1 VSGDEEGGHFLE
13 RLHELILQLGRLILQ
28 HESREQLRVVQHIP
42 HHDGLLV
49 VRVAALVDLARHRDE
64 QIGNFGR
71 RIVGCWLSLGGQY
84 LLLLLLLLETPQ
96 KPVSG
101 RRGDAAQKEHVLHRH
116 AEHLGVPVDEYA
128 PQSRHL
134 CAASVCVRA
143 FRSSAS
149 IQQRA
154 RVSFLFQSCAHLP
167 GGSSY

>member
-1 VSGDEEGGHFLE
+1 
-13 RLHELILQLGRLILQ
+13 
-28 HESREQLRVVQHIP
+28 
-42 HHDGLLV
+42 

-71 RIVGCWLSLGGQY
+71 RIVGCWLGLDAHY
-84 LLLLLLLLETPQ
+84 LLLQLLLETPQ

-116 AEHLGVPVDEYA
+116 AQHLGVAVDEYA

-134 CAASVCVRA
+134 CAASVCVFV

-154 RVSFLFQSCAHLP
+154 RVSFIQSCAHLT